1 MDLLISI
8 HPEYIQKIRQGSKR
22 YEYRKRE
29 VAKKIR
35 YMVFYETAPVMQI
48 VGYCRIAEILNGT
61 ASDIWNITGT
71 EGGIKKES
79 FMKYFSNGNTAF
91 AYKLESPVFF
101 ENGLAPNLF
110 IPDFTAP
117 QSFRYL
123 NEYVIDKIKGIKR
136 T

>member
-22 YEYRKRE
+22 YEYRKRGLT
-29 VAKKIR
+29 KKIR

-48 VGYCRIAEILNGT
+48 VGYCRITEILKGM

-71 EGGIKKES
+71 EGGIEKES
-79 FMKYFSNGNTAF
+79 FMQYFRKGTTAF
-91 AYKLESPVFF
+91 AYKLDSPVFF
-101 ENGLAPNLF
+101 ENGLSPEQF

-123 NEYVIDKIKGIKR
+123 TEDIIDKIKSI
-136 T
+136 